1 MASAT
6 GDPLS
11 SMKDLCVDIRQCCAQ
26 IQTVLLKLKES
37 LRRKEA
43 AVRLQAAARGFLAR
57 QRARL
62 LHGSKQTNCSCLHPS
77 EVAAPLLQIGTPVA
91 IYWEPLAVIPRRD
104 YIIGGLVLVVPLAI
118 CSEQQDVILRRQA
131 ITGGAAP
138 TTIRTKPPV
147 VVLLHVSRSVHSWSW
162 LWMAAGKFGG
172 FPYDPREISITC
184 MSELP
189 GDYEG
194 LEPWPPPDHHSS
206 RESYLRR
213 RGEMSWV
220 GSTVHGMNSNRV

>member
-11 SMKDLCVDIRQCCAQ
+11 SIKDLCVDIRQCCAQ
-26 IQTVLLKLKES
+26 IQTILLKLKES

-91 IYWEPLAVIPRRD
+91 IYWEPLAIIPRRD

-138 TTIRTKPPV
+138 TTIHTKPPV
-147 VVLLHVSRSVHSWSW
+147 VVLLHVSRCVRS
-162 LWMAAGKFGG
+162 
-172 FPYDPREISITC
+172 
-184 MSELP
+184 
-189 GDYEG
+189 
-194 LEPWPPPDHHSS
+194 
-206 RESYLRR
+206 
-213 RGEMSWV
+213 
-220 GSTVHGMNSNRV
+220 